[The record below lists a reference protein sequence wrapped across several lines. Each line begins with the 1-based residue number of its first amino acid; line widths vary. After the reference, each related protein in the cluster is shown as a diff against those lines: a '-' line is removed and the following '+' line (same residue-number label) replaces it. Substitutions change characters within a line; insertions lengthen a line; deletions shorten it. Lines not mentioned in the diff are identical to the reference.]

1 MTNRRYKT
9 AEERVQHMMSRKIRG
24 SGAVVSAQ
32 DLPEGFDTRS
42 FTKREQAAQYY
53 VPGPLTK
60 DEAVKRFEGREV
72 NPEKRGEASGGKAYS
87 YGLKGEQEGV
97 FQAKGRS
104 REVAQGMYDA
114 TTPEQRDKLLKASVA
129 LDAAEKDFHLYLRMF
144 DNISKTFQGDQ
155 TDAEVALRA
164 NALRPWGGP
173 DPRRDLMPPPADAV
187 RVAEL
192 LDRGLTSGDITSRY
206 PRMIEEGER
215 TARHRLSRAETKKSE
230 VGGDQR
236 TAPSA
241 TELSSRVATLREN
254 VLPDA
259 GLDYTVD
266 FLQKKTRTD
275 GGATLRRASQRRAF
289 PASPFNLFQ

>member
-53 VPGPLTK
+53 VPGLLTK
-60 DEAVKRFEGREV
+60 DEAVKRFEGRGV

-97 FQAKGRS
+97 FQTKGRS

-129 LDAAEKDFHLYLRMF
+129 LDAAEKDFHLYLRMS
-144 DNISKTFQGDQ
+144 DNISKAFQGDQ
-155 TDAEVALRA
+155 TDAE
-164 NALRPWGGP
+164 
-173 DPRRDLMPPPADAV
+173 
-187 RVAEL
+187 
-192 LDRGLTSGDITSRY
+192 
-206 PRMIEEGER
+206 
-215 TARHRLSRAETKKSE
+215 KSE

-275 GGATLRRASQRRAF
+275 VEATLRRASQRRAF